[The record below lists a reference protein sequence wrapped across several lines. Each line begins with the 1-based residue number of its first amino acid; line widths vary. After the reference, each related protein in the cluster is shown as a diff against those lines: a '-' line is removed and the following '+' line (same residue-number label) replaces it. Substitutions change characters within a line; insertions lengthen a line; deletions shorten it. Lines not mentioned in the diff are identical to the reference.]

1 MKRFLALAALVLGA
15 AFCLGLPI
23 TPSIAATS
31 KAQENILISLPESVL
46 VKAIAA
52 ATPFSFDVASD
63 MVHGTISVRGVHDL
77 RLDNNQLRARLDL
90 AGHNLEVAANLG
102 GQRIKMQVGN
112 AALTAN
118 MRAELRFDGRR
129 QILYV
134 KPTLDQS
141 ESASSNDDAG
151 KGLIM
156 LLNGRE
162 FPINMQDIKPFIA
175 EVGGKTITIATT
187 VADVRASPKKLEL
200 LLAPEISSRTRK

>member
-1 MKRFLALAALVLGA
+1 MKRFFALAALVLGA
-15 AFCLGLPI
+15 AFCLGLSS
-23 TPSIAATS
+23 TPTVAAPA
-31 KAQENILISLPESVL
+31 KAQEHILISLPESVL

-63 MVHGTISVRGVHDL
+63 MLHGAISVRGIHDL
-77 RLDNNQLRARLDL
+77 RLGNNQLQARLDL
-90 AGHNLEVAANLG
+90 AGNNLEAVADLA
-102 GQRIKMQVGN
+102 GQRIKMRVGDV
-112 AALTAN
+112 ALTAN
-118 MRAELRFDGRR
+118 VLAELRFDGKR

-134 KPTLDQS
+134 RPTIDQS
-141 ESASSNDDAG
+141 KNAGGNDDAG
-151 KGLIM
+151 NGLIM

-200 LLAPEISSRTRK
+200 LLTPEISSRTRK